1 LKESDKMKKE
11 NETLRLLSSDLFELL
26 EKEIKHSNS
35 RRLAEIIKTKTGKYI
50 GSSTI
55 SNIIKKH
62 QEMSIGTIFTLSKFF
77 NYKLDDKMKEILE
90 RQVDGNGF

>member
-1 LKESDKMKKE
+1 MKKE

-55 SNIIKKH
+55 SNRIKKH

-90 RQVDGNGF
+90 RQVDENGF